1 MKTPLL
7 NDTPDEPTPD
17 RFRLPSWWPAKT
29 DRGINRSWW
38 ICILI
43 VPFAAVIIELAS
55 GEWLGALLPL
65 ALGIVFVMT
74 YRRVRA
80 GERLL
85 DEVEREDELDE
96 RAARDREEQEQYIE
110 SLSLLDADE
119 DAGRR

>member
-29 DRGINRSWW
+29 DRGVNRSWW

-43 VPFAAVIIELAS
+43 LPFAGVIIELAS
-55 GEWLGALLPL
+55 GEWLGALAPL
-65 ALGIVFVMT
+65 AIGIAMVAI
-74 YRRVRA
+74 YSKVRT

-85 DEVEREDELDE
+85 DEVERGAALEE
-96 RAARDREEQEQYIE
+96 RATHDREERERYLD
-110 SLSLLDADE
+110 SLSVLGTDE
-119 DAGRR
+119 NPDG